1 MARLWDLK
9 IINSGGAVT
18 LADVPQRWRAEV
30 ARLLDQAALAP

>member
-1 MARLWDLK
+1 MARLWYLK

-30 ARLLDQAALAP
+30 AQLLDQAALAP